1 MGLPVI
7 PEKTQPE
14 AFTDLLESIA
24 LEEVGLAHLIN
35 AEAEKVQSAADLMIT
50 EGERRMT
57 PEEVI
62 EFQKEII
69 KVIQTAIKMQM
80 LLQFKLETTLEA
92 KLKLEA
98 AD

>member
-35 AEAEKVQSAADLMIT
+35 AEAEKVLGSWFDDNR
-50 EGERRMT
+50 GRRKNDAWRSNRI
-57 PEEVI
+57 P
-62 EFQKEII
+62 KGNY
-69 KVIQTAIKMQM
+69 
-80 LLQFKLETTLEA
+80 
-92 KLKLEA
+92 
-98 AD
+98 

>member
-1 MGLPVI
+1 
-7 PEKTQPE
+7 
-14 AFTDLLESIA
+14 
-24 LEEVGLAHLIN
+24 
-35 AEAEKVQSAADLMIT
+35 MIT
-50 EGERRMT
+50 EGEGRMT

>member
-35 AEAEKVQSAADLMIT
+35 AEAEKVLGS
-50 EGERRMT
+50 
-57 PEEVI
+57 
-62 EFQKEII
+62 
-69 KVIQTAIKMQM
+69 
-80 LLQFKLETTLEA
+80 
-92 KLKLEA
+92 
-98 AD
+98 